1 MLTSRVH
8 RRMEHIVSMPAPG
21 APAPAAPTD
30 PAATP
35 PAAPAPTPQ
44 PPATPPAPP
53 AQPQP
58 NDPAQPPATDPANDD
73 TSPWNDPV
81 KAKAEIE
88 RLRRERGDERI
99 EAKRNAAEEAKRELL
114 STLTVALGG
123 NPDAQTPPTVESLTE
138 QVGTVTGERDA
149 ARTEAAHAK
158 RSAAIVRAAVAA
170 GVNPARLDYVE
181 FLLSKQDTISGASPD
196 DAAFGGTLTAAITQ
210 AIAND
215 PSLKMPGASVGTGG
229 PGFSG
234 TGAAGQM
241 TKSEF
246 DALPYAKRAD
256 LYRTNRAEY
265 DRLVNS

>member
-1 MLTSRVH
+1 
-8 RRMEHIVSMPAPG
+8 MEHIVSMPAPG
-21 APAPAAPTD
+21 APAPAAPATD
-30 PAATP
+30 PAAP
-35 PAAPAPTPQ
+35 PAAPTPQ
-44 PPATPPAPP
+44 PPAPAPP
-53 AQPQP
+53 A
-58 NDPAQPPATDPANDD
+58 DPAAPPATDPAPTDD
-73 TSPWNDPV
+73 SPWNDPA

-99 EAKRNAAEEAKRELL
+99 EAKKNAADEARTELL
-114 STLTVALGG
+114 SALTVALGG
-123 NPDAQTPPTVESLTE
+123 KPDANQPPTVEALTE
-138 QVGTVTGERDA
+138 QVGTVTQERDTAQTERDA
-149 ARTEAAHAK
+149 AL
-158 RSAAIVRAAVAA
+158 RSKAIVTAAVAA

-181 FLLSKQDTISGASPD
+181 YLVGKQETISGASPSD
-196 DAAFGGTLTAAITQ
+196 PAFDGTLTAAITQ

-215 PSLKMPGASVGTGG
+215 PSLKVPGASIGTGG

>member
-1 MLTSRVH
+1 
-8 RRMEHIVSMPAPG
+8 MEHIVSMPAPG
-21 APAPAAPTD
+21 ATGTPTGDAPNTD
-30 PAATP
+30 PAANPPAAP
-35 PAAPAPTPQ
+35 PAAPAPVP
-44 PPATPPAPP
+44 
-53 AQPQP
+53 
-58 NDPAQPPATDPANDD
+58 QPPATDPAPTDPKPGEDD
-73 TSPWNDPV
+73 DASPWNDPA

-99 EAKRNAAEEAKRELL
+99 EAKRNAAEEAKRDLL
-114 STLTVALGG
+114 NTLTVALGG
-123 NPDAQTPPTVESLTE
+123 KPDSEQPPTVESLT
-138 QVGTVTGERDA
+138 QKVGEISTERDTIATERDA
-149 ARTEAAHAK
+149 AKREAA
-158 RSAAIVRAAVAA
+158 VLRAAVAA

-181 FLLSKQDTISGASPD
+181 FLLGKRDDVRGASIDD
-196 DAAFGGTLTAAITQ
+196 DAFGATITAAISDE
-210 AIAND
+210 IAKD
-215 PSLKMPGASVGTGG
+215 PSLKTPGATIGTGG

>member
-1 MLTSRVH
+1 
-8 RRMEHIVSMPAPG
+8 MPAPG
-21 APAPAAPTD
+21 APAPAAPTTD
-30 PAATP
+30 PATP

-44 PPATPPAPP
+44 PPAPAPP
-53 AQPQP
+53 A
-58 NDPAQPPATDPANDD
+58 DPAAPPATDPAPTDD
-73 TSPWNDPV
+73 SPWNDPA

-99 EAKRNAAEEAKRELL
+99 EAKKNAADEARTDLANALL
-114 STLTVALGG
+114 VALGQKPG
-123 NPDAQTPPTVESLTE
+123 EGAAPTVESLTE
-138 QVGTVTGERDA
+138 TVGTITTERDTAQA
-149 ARTEAAHAK
+149 AADAAN
-158 RSAAIVRAAVAA
+158 RSKAIVLAAVNA

-181 FLLSKQDTISGASPD
+181 YLIGKQEAISGASPSD
-196 DAAFGGTLTAAITQ
+196 PAFDGTLTAAITT

-215 PSLKMPGASVGTGG
+215 PSLKVPGASIGTGG

-234 TGAAGQM
+234 TGTVGQM

>member
-8 RRMEHIVSMPAPG
+8 RRMENIVSMPAPG

-30 PAATP
+30 PATP
-35 PAAPAPTPQ
+35 PAAPTPQ
-44 PPATPPAPP
+44 PPATPPAQPTPP
-53 AQPQP
+53 APT
-58 NDPAQPPATDPANDD
+58 DPAQPPATDPAPNDD
-73 TSPWNDPV
+73 SPWNDPV

-99 EAKRNAAEEAKRELL
+99 QAKQNAADEARTDLANAIL
-114 STLTVALGG
+114 VALGKQPG
-123 NPDAQTPPTVESLTE
+123 GDTPPTVESLTE
-138 QVGTVTGERDA
+138 TVGTITGERDA
-149 ARTEAAHAK
+149 AQTEAANAK

-170 GVNPARLDYVE
+170 GINPARLDYVE
-181 FLLSKQDTISGASPD
+181 FLLSKQETISGASPD

-215 PSLKMPGASVGTGG
+215 PSLKTPGASIGTGG